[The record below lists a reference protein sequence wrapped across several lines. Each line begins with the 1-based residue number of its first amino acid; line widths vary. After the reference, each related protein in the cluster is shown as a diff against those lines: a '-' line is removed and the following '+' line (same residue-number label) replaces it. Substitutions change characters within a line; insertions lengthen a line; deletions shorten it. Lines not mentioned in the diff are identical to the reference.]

1 MKKVFIYLKPYRV
14 RMLFGFIIKV
24 LGTFM
29 DLGLPW
35 VLAFIIDDVI
45 PHQKISLIV
54 WWGLA
59 MVILSIGA
67 RTFNIIANRMAS
79 KVASDTVESLRHDLF
94 QKILSLSGKQ
104 VDYFTIPSLES
115 RMTSDTY
122 NIHSMIAIMQRMGVR
137 APIILLGGIIITSTL
152 EPVLTL
158 VLIGI
163 FPFLAITVIYISK
176 KGIPLYTGLQETID
190 RMVRVVREN
199 ITGIRVIKS
208 LSKTEHEKE
217 RFANINTEVVDREL
231 KAGRTMSLTN
241 PIMNLLLN
249 IGLTLIVVVGAYRVN
264 AGASEPGK
272 IVAFLSY
279 FTIMLHAVMAIR
291 RIFVV
296 YSKAS
301 ASASRIADIL
311 DTQEDLPEFLMSELE
326 NKSGLK
332 DVSDLKDKSGLKDAS
347 DLKDRSGLKD
357 ASDLKDKS
365 GLKDASDLKDKSG
378 LKDDIILKQN
388 IPETIHWDHIVFD
401 RVSFSYTEE
410 ECLTDIDFKIKRGES
425 LGIIG
430 STGSGKTTLINLLL
444 RFYDVTQGRILVNGQ
459 DVRTYNKQELR
470 RKFGVVF
477 QNDVLFMD
485 TIMENICLGRDLNKE
500 QVESAGEHAQ
510 AAPFINELED
520 RYDFKLAIKG
530 SNLSGGQK
538 QRLLIARA
546 LAGKPEIL
554 ILDDSSSALDYKT
567 DSMLRKAIRDNYSN
581 TTSIIIAQRISS
593 VMKLDHILV
602 LEDGKMAGYGKH
614 EDLLENCQVYQEIY
628 QSQLM
633 T

>member
-1 MKKVFIYLKPYRV
+1 
-14 RMLFGFIIKV
+14 MLFGFIIKV

-347 DLKDRSGLKD
+347 DLKD
-357 ASDLKDKS
+357 
-365 GLKDASDLKDKSG
+365 KSG